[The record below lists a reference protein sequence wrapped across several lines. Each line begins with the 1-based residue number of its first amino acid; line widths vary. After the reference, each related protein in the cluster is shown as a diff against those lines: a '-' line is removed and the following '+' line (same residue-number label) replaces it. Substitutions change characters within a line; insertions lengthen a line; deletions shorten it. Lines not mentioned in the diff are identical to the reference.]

1 MIRAKFYFFTIFSLI
16 FSLQCFSQKLV
27 VNVFIDNKISKPNSD
42 TIYYDFN
49 RKLAWPDFQ
58 GKPDPNHFG
67 GAVTASGFAFNSE
80 MNFEDQTITLTIGV
94 YSFFIKHESWKKA
107 NINSDY
113 HLLHEQHH
121 FDITRIGAQK
131 LVEEIKKAHFT
142 KDNYNTLMNDI
153 FKKVYDENIALQQQY
168 DQETKNSID
177 IKKQMEWNDKIAAEI
192 KRLRSSYEL

>member
-1 MIRAKFYFFTIFSLI
+1 MIRAKFYFFTILSFI
-16 FSLQCFSQKLV
+16 FSLQCSSQKLV
-27 VNVFIDNKISKPNSD
+27 VNVFIDNKISKSNSD

-49 RKLAWPDFQ
+49 RKLAWHDFQ

-80 MNFEDQTITLTIGV
+80 MNFDGQKIDLTIGV
-94 YSFFIKHESWKKA
+94 YSYFIKNESWKKA

-131 LVEEIKKAHFT
+131 LVEEIKRAHFT
-142 KDNYNTLMNDI
+142 KDNYNTLMNAI

-177 IKKQMEWNDKIAAEI
+177 IKKQMEWNDKIALEI
-192 KRLRSSYEL
+192 KKLRSSYEL

>member
-1 MIRAKFYFFTIFSLI
+1 MIRTKFYFFTILSLI

-49 RKLAWPDFQ
+49 RKLAWPDFL

-80 MNFEDQTITLTIGV
+80 MNFDGQKIDLAIGV
-94 YSFFIKHESWKKA
+94 YSYFIKNESWKKA

-131 LVEEIKKAHFT
+131 LVEEIKKAQFT
-142 KDNYNTLMNDI
+142 KDNYNILMNDI